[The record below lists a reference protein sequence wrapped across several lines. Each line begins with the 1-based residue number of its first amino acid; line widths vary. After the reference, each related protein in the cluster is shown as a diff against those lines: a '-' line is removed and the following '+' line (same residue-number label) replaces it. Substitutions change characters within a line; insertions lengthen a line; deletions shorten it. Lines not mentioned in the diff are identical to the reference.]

1 VAIRSRTCS
10 SIAEQDARDTIK
22 AAGAE
27 KITNFNV
34 GGTSHVPIDQIV
46 SHLPDDTDY

>member
-1 VAIRSRTCS
+1 MWIGSLDRDGT
-10 SIAEQDARDTIK
+10 EQDARDTIK

-27 KITNFNV
+27 KITHFMLE
-34 GGTSHVPIDQIV
+34 GGTTHVPVDQIV